1 MNRIWREKRSVR
13 IFAAVFAVIAAVL
26 VIITVR
32 ENTLQSGILTACIVL
47 SAAAVLC
54 LLLRHPAG
62 VPGILLNLIQTFG
75 IPFAA
80 MMMVQQFTLDPLRI
94 YPQMMAVNA
103 LFVYLFYLLITALAG
118 SLAWGYTISSV
129 LLLFIGLVNYFVVS
143 FRSSPVVP
151 WDIYSLR
158 TAFSVANNYTY
169 AINWKCLLS
178 ICAFLFMIAFGSKNS
193 WKIRGILFRVLAA
206 VLCAAALGGA
216 GYMLQK
222 EEVQDA
228 LSMDTILF
236 TPNVRYRNNGFFAAF
251 IGDIHLIQ
259 VEEPEGYSPE
269 AATQILGE
277 VQEENIV
284 SAEELGSM
292 KKPNIIVIMNEAFSD
307 LSVLGKLSVSE
318 DYMPFM
324 REKMKECGGGNLM
337 VSVKGGNTANT
348 EYEFLAGD
356 TLAFLPEG
364 SVVYQQFVHDNVPA
378 LPSYLARLGYMTTA
392 IHPYLAS
399 GWDRDKVYELLG
411 FRTFLARDSF
421 VNPSTLRGYID
432 DKSAFDKIIE
442 VFEDREDPQQ
452 SQFIFEVTMQNHG
465 GYSKETGDFHE
476 EIRLTDLT
484 YSNTQTKAAEKYLT
498 LIKKTDDAL
507 KELIGYFEKVDEPV
521 IIVMFGDHQ
530 PSDYV
535 TNVIAHLTG
544 YDADASLKE
553 YQKSYIVPYLIWNNY
568 GLEMDRHPLL
578 SVNYLAADILK
589 AAALPLTRYQKFLLD
604 LQKTLPVICAG
615 TYVDSSGEYHSY
627 DEKNSGYESLLKD
640 YQIVQYNHLNDRKNR
655 VTRIFAEPQRE

>member
-1 MNRIWREKRSVR
+1 MN
-13 IFAAVFAVIAAVL
+13 
-26 VIITVR
+26 
-32 ENTLQSGILTACIVL
+32 C
-47 SAAAVLC
+47 
-54 LLLRHPAG
+54 
-62 VPGILLNLIQTFG
+62 
-75 IPFAA
+75 
-80 MMMVQQFTLDPLRI
+80 
-94 YPQMMAVNA
+94 
-103 LFVYLFYLLITALAG
+103 
-118 SLAWGYTISSV
+118 
-129 LLLFIGLVNYFVVS
+129 
-143 FRSSPVVP
+143 
-151 WDIYSLR
+151 
-158 TAFSVANNYTY
+158 
-169 AINWKCLLS
+169 
-178 ICAFLFMIAFGSKNS
+178 
-193 WKIRGILFRVLAA
+193 
-206 VLCAAALGGA
+206 
-216 GYMLQK
+216 
-222 EEVQDA
+222 
-228 LSMDTILF
+228 
-236 TPNVRYRNNGFFAAF
+236 
-251 IGDIHLIQ
+251 
-259 VEEPEGYSPE
+259 
-269 AATQILGE
+269 
-277 VQEENIV
+277 
-284 SAEELGSM
+284 
-292 KKPNIIVIMNEAFSD
+292 
-307 LSVLGKLSVSE
+307 
-318 DYMPFM
+318 
-324 REKMKECGGGNLM
+324 
-337 VSVKGGNTANT
+337 
-348 EYEFLAGD
+348 
-356 TLAFLPEG
+356 
-364 SVVYQQFVHDNVPA
+364 
-378 LPSYLARLGYMTTA
+378 
-392 IHPYLAS
+392 
-399 GWDRDKVYELLG
+399 
-411 FRTFLARDSF
+411 RDSF

-589 AAALPLTRYQKFLLD
+589 AAALPLTRYQQFLLD